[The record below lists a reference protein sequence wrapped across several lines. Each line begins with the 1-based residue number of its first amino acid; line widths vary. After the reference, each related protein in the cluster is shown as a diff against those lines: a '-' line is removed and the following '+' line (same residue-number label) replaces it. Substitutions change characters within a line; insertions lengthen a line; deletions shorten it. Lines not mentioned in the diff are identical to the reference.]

1 MQTWPFPANTAC
13 AALDWFTQTSMV
25 GGLSVTEH
33 TALAVMPHRPCG
45 PSVVMIF
52 TAADRC
58 AMASRNILRLSISF
72 MLSPGLRIR
81 RDRGRDARENG
92 AGAVIRRFAQKGVL
106 RDDHG
111 IANEALHPV
120 VPVDCR
126 DPGQPVSLLNHIRT
140 HMGRV
145 RGAQAQQARLL
156 GRNRAAGR
164 DRVPGLFGR
173 FIEERAGAAPLRFGT
188 TQFDAK

>member
-13 AALDWFTQTSMV
+13 EALDWFTQTSMV
-25 GGLSVTEH
+25 GGLSVTEQ

-45 PSVVMIF
+45 PSVVMMF

-58 AMASRNILRLSISF
+58 AMASRNNLRLSTSF
-72 MLSPGLRIR
+72 MRPPGLRIR

-92 AGAVIRRFAQKGVL
+92 AGAVVGRFAQKSVL

-126 DPGQPVSLLNHIRT
+126 DTGQPVSLLDHIRA
-140 HMGRV
+140 HMGGV
-145 RGAQAQQARLL
+145 RGTQAQQARLL
-156 GRNRAAGR
+156 
-164 DRVPGLFGR
+164 DRKSVV
-173 FIEERAGAAPLRFGT
+173 
-188 TQFDAK
+188 

>member
-13 AALDWFTQTSMV
+13 AGLDWFTQTSMV
-25 GGLSVTEH
+25 AGLSVAEP
-33 TALAVMPHRPCG
+33 TAVAVMPHRPCG

-58 AMASRNILRLSISF
+58 AMASRNSLRLSTSF
-72 MLSPGLRIR
+72 MRSPGLRIR

-92 AGAVIRRFAQKGVL
+92 TRAVVGRFAQEGVL

-111 IANEALHPV
+111 IANEVLHPV

-126 DPGQPVSLLNHIRT
+126 DTGQPVSLLDHIRT
-140 HMGRV
+140 HMSPV

-156 GRNRAAGR
+156 GRNR
-164 DRVPGLFGR
+164 V
-173 FIEERAGAAPLRFGT
+173 
-188 TQFDAK
+188 